1 MIHPS
6 LLKRQR
12 MLLCIL
18 IVLITITTVIGMG
31 LGYSSLSYDRL
42 IPTLMGHGTF
52 KEEFVLFS
60 VRLPRLIITLL
71 AGMAL
76 ALSGAILQGI
86 TRNDLA
92 DPGIIGINAGAGVAI
107 AVFFL
112 FFPIEAG
119 SFVYMLP
126 VVAFFGAILTAFFI
140 YVFSYRRNT
149 GLQPI
154 RLVLIGIGFAMA
166 LSGAMIVLISSA
178 EREKVDFIAKWLA
191 GNIWGTDWPFIWA
204 ILPWLVILIPFTLYK
219 ANRLNLLGLSEPAA
233 IGVGVS
239 IEKERMVLLLTAVAL
254 AAAAVSVTGGISFI
268 GLMAPHMAKAL
279 VGPRNQLFIPI
290 AILIGGWLLV
300 FADTVGRNLIEPN
313 GIPAGIMV
321 ALIGAPYFMYLL
333 LKKDKVVN

>member
-6 LLKRQR
+6 LIRKQR
-12 MLLCIL
+12 ITFISLLAL
-18 IVLITITTVIGMG
+18 ISITLVVG
-31 LGYSSLSYDRL
+31 LGLGPASLSYDRL
-42 IPTLMGHGTF
+42 IPTLVGQGSF

-60 VRLPRLIITLL
+60 VRLPRIIITLL

-92 DPGIIGINAGAGVAI
+92 DPGIIGINSGAGVAVT
-107 AVFFL
+107 VFFL
-112 FFPIEAG
+112 FFPIDSG
-119 SFVYMLP
+119 TFVYMLP
-126 VVAFFGAILTAFFI
+126 VVAFVGALLTAVLI
-140 YVFSYRRNT
+140 YLFAYSKT
-149 GLQPI
+149 EGMQPV
-154 RLVLIGIGFAMA
+154 RLVLIGVGFSMA

-178 EREKVDFIAKWLA
+178 ERAKVDFIAKWLA

-204 ILPWLVILIPFTLYK
+204 LLPWLVVLLPFTLYK
-219 ANRLNLLGLSEPAA
+219 ANRLNLLSLSEPVA

-239 IEKERMVLLLTAVAL
+239 IEKERIVLLITAVAL
-254 AAAAVSVTGGISFI
+254 AASAVSVTGGITFI

-300 FADTVGRNLIEPN
+300 FADTVGRNIMESA

-321 ALIGAPYFMYLL
+321 ALIGAPYFVYLL
-333 LKKDKVVN
+333 LKK

>member
-6 LLKRQR
+6 LLRKQR
-12 MLLCIL
+12 IIFISLLALIL
-18 IVLITITTVIGMG
+18 ITLVVGMG
-31 LGYSSLSYDRL
+31 LGPASLSYDRL
-42 IPTLMGHGTF
+42 IPTLLGQGSF

-60 VRLPRLIITLL
+60 VRLPRIIITLL

-92 DPGIIGINAGAGVAI
+92 DPGIIGINSGAGVAVT
-107 AVFFL
+107 VFFL
-112 FFPIEAG
+112 FFPIDSG
-119 SFVYMLP
+119 TFVYMLP
-126 VVAFFGAILTAFFI
+126 VVAFVGALLTAVLI
-140 YVFSYRRNT
+140 YLFAYSKT
-149 GLQPI
+149 EGMQPV
-154 RLVLIGIGFAMA
+154 RLVLIGVGFSMA

-178 EREKVDFIAKWLA
+178 ERAKVDFIAKWLA

-204 ILPWLVILIPFTLYK
+204 LLPWLVVLLPFTLYK
-219 ANRLNLLGLSEPAA
+219 ANRLNLLSLSEPVA

-239 IEKERMVLLLTAVAL
+239 IEKERIVLLITAVAL
-254 AAAAVSVTGGISFI
+254 AASAVSVTGGITFI

-300 FADTVGRNLIEPN
+300 FADTVGRNIMESA

-321 ALIGAPYFMYLL
+321 ALIGAPYFVYLL
-333 LKKDKVVN
+333 LKK

>member
-1 MIHPS
+1 MIQPS
-6 LLKRQR
+6 LIRKQR
-12 MLLCIL
+12 IIFISLLALIL
-18 IVLITITTVIGMG
+18 ITLVVGMG
-31 LGYSSLSYDRL
+31 LGPASLSYDRL
-42 IPTLMGHGTF
+42 IPTLFGQGTF

-60 VRLPRLIITLL
+60 VRLPRIIITLL

-92 DPGIIGINAGAGVAI
+92 DPGIIGINSGAGVAVT
-107 AVFFL
+107 VFFL
-112 FFPIEAG
+112 FFPIDSG

-126 VVAFFGAILTAFFI
+126 VVAFVGALLTAVLI
-140 YVFSYRRNT
+140 YLFAYSKT
-149 GLQPI
+149 EGMQPV
-154 RLVLIGIGFAMA
+154 RLVLIGVGFSMA

-178 EREKVDFIAKWLA
+178 ERAKVDFIAKWLA

-204 ILPWLVILIPFTLYK
+204 LLPWLVVLLPFTLYK
-219 ANRLNLLGLSEPAA
+219 ANRLNLLSLSEPVA

-239 IEKERMVLLLTAVAL
+239 IEKERIVLLITAVAL
-254 AAAAVSVTGGISFI
+254 AASAVSVTGGITFI

-279 VGPRNQLFIPI
+279 VGPRNQLFIPV

-300 FADTVGRNLIEPN
+300 FADTVGRNIMESA

-321 ALIGAPYFMYLL
+321 ALIGAPYFVYLL
-333 LKKDKVVN
+333 LKK

>member
-6 LLKRQR
+6 LLRKQR
-12 MLLCIL
+12 IIFISLLALIL
-18 IVLITITTVIGMG
+18 ITLVVG
-31 LGYSSLSYDRL
+31 LGLGPASLSYDRL
-42 IPTLMGHGTF
+42 IPTLFGQGRF

-60 VRLPRLIITLL
+60 VRLPRIIITLL

-92 DPGIIGINAGAGVAI
+92 DPGIIGINSGAGVAVT
-107 AVFFL
+107 VFFL
-112 FFPIEAG
+112 FFPIDSG
-119 SFVYMLP
+119 TFVYMLP
-126 VVAFFGAILTAFFI
+126 VVAFVGALLTAVLI
-140 YVFSYRRNT
+140 YLFAYSKT
-149 GLQPI
+149 EGMQPV
-154 RLVLIGIGFAMA
+154 RLVLIGVGFSMA

-178 EREKVDFIAKWLA
+178 ERAKVDFIAKWLA
-191 GNIWGTDWPFIWA
+191 GNIWGTDWPFIWTL
-204 ILPWLVILIPFTLYK
+204 LPWLVVLLPFTLYK
-219 ANRLNLLGLSEPAA
+219 ANRLNLLSLSEPVA

-239 IEKERMVLLLTAVAL
+239 IEKERIVLLITAVAL
-254 AAAAVSVTGGISFI
+254 AASAVSVTGGITFI

-300 FADTVGRNLIEPN
+300 FADTVGRNILESS

-321 ALIGAPYFMYLL
+321 ALIGAPYFVYLL
-333 LKKDKVVN
+333 LKK

>member
-1 MIHPS
+1 MIQPS
-6 LLKRQR
+6 LLRKQR
-12 MLLCIL
+12 LILVILLAL
-18 IVLITITTVIGMG
+18 IIVTSIIALCM
-31 LGYSSLSYDRL
+31 GYSTLSYDRL
-42 IPTLMGHGTF
+42 IPTFLGQGTF

-60 VRLPRLIITLL
+60 VRLPRIIITLL

-92 DPGIIGINAGAGVAI
+92 DPGIIGINSGAGVAI
-107 AVFFL
+107 TVFFL
-112 FFPIEAG
+112 FFPIKAG

-126 VVAFFGAILTAFFI
+126 LVAFIGALLTAILI
-140 YVFSYRRNT
+140 YLFAYSKKE
-149 GLQPI
+149 GLQPV
-154 RLVLIGIGFAMA
+154 RLVLIGVGFSMA

-178 EREKVDFIAKWLA
+178 ERAKVDFIAKWLA

-204 ILPWLVILIPFTLYK
+204 LLPWLLVLLPFTLYK
-219 ANRLNLLGLSEPAA
+219 ANRLNLLALSEPVA

-239 IEKERMVLLLTAVAL
+239 IEKERIVLLITAVAL
-254 AAAAVSVTGGISFI
+254 AASAVSVTGGISFI

-279 VGPRNQLFIPI
+279 VGPRNQLFIPL
-290 AILIGGWLLV
+290 AVLIGGWLLM
-300 FADTVGRNLIEPN
+300 FADTVGRTIMDSA

-333 LKKDKVVN
+333 LKK